1 MAAVTRAAN
10 VDALNSWSA
19 WRMSATSK
27 VLVARSVGFLPVI
40 MYTKLP
46 ARESFGL
53 GATGVLPRRSRSQA
67 ATSVGI
73 CAVSRI
79 ALRVV
84 ASREL
89 SAASGS
95 NEESAETPVRSTSI
109 GVVFL
114 ES

>member
-1 MAAVTRAAN
+1 M
-10 VDALNSWSA
+10 
-19 WRMSATSK
+19 
-27 VLVARSVGFLPVI
+27 
-40 MYTKLP
+40 
-46 ARESFGL
+46 
-53 GATGVLPRRSRSQA
+53 PRRSRSQV

-95 NEESAETPVRSTSI
+95 KADSAETPVRSTSI

-114 ES
+114 GSWRSMVMSLGGSLRTAVEESALTWASSSLRLGRLPFQSR